1 MAYIGDLVIATKKD
15 KYYSKCCNLCIYII
29 YISSILLE
37 SAHLIHFY
45 SVLEQSRKKA
55 FYTHQDAFF
64 TFILQILKIMIDFSI
79 VQPTKRGRYRM
90 FREIILCVI

>member
-29 YISSILLE
+29 YILYFTRIRPSNSFLFIARTE
-37 SAHLIHFY
+37 S
-45 SVLEQSRKKA
+45 QKA

-79 VQPTKRGRYRM
+79 VQPTKSGRYRM